1 MKGKRWGKWA
11 LPLVLA
17 AGILLGAVLSP
28 GWAKWEQTEESLRAK
43 FHQELR
49 YAALS
54 GGQLTEDTAP
64 AERAELL
71 RDTQRHVQALLLLW
85 ELTPWTRY
93 ETLKRAEERELGR
106 EEFGT
111 VTAFLWNYNLLLD
124 RVLEAE
130 EPEAERERLALEGA
144 GALGKA
150 VDTGGTAHIDWL
162 YDAVMEEKLA
172 VRLEKELSE

>member
-1 MKGKRWGKWA
+1 MKGKRWGKWS

-17 AGILLGAVLSP
+17 AGILLGIFLSP
-28 GWAKWEQTEESLRAK
+28 GRAKWEQTEESLRAK

-64 AERAELL
+64 AERAEPL

-85 ELTPWTRY
+85 ELTPSTPY
-93 ETLKRAEERELGR
+93 ETLKHTEERELSS

-124 RVLEAE
+124 CVLKAE
-130 EPEAERERLALEGA
+130 EPEAEWEGLALEGA
-144 GALGKA
+144 AALGKA

-162 YDAVMEEKLA
+162 YDAVMEEELA
-172 VRLEKELSE
+172 ARLGQGLSA